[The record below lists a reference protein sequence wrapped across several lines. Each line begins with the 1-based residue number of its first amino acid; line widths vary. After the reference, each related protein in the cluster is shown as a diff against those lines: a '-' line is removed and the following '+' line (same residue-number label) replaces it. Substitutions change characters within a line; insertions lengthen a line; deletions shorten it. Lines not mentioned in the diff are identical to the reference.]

1 MKKIL
6 ITFLYVAFT
15 LSSNAQEKYKTTQ
28 LGNIAVVV
36 KKGKSQ
42 GTVYLDLQ
50 KDGKLGLSLEKDQIS
65 TFVNFLKDANTKF
78 KEWDKVAKDN
88 NVQELKK
95 DYKDAKFT
103 GFFKYAKWKFGIAT
117 LSAKYSI
124 TGGDARGYIYVG
136 SFESSSNQFI
146 KSKSKV
152 FFVTDELVK
161 EMEDYLSKESLDAF
175 INKSTSSDDLFN

>member
-6 ITFLYVAFT
+6 LLTIILASF
-15 LSSNAQEKYKTTQ
+15 SMSAQKKFKTTQ

-36 KKGKSQ
+36 EKGKSQ

-50 KDGKLGLSLEKDQIS
+50 KDGKLGLSLKKDQIS
-65 TFVNFLKDANTKF
+65 KFVNFLKDANTKF

-88 NVQELKK
+88 NVQELRK
-95 DYKDAKFT
+95 DYKEATFS

-124 TGGDARGYIYVG
+124 TKGEARGYIYVG

-161 EMEDYLSKESLDAF
+161 EMEEYLSKESLDAF
-175 INKSTSSDDLFN
+175 INKATSSDDLFN

>member
-1 MKKIL
+1 MKKLLFAIA
-6 ITFLYVAFT
+6 IFT
-15 LSSNAQEKYKTTQ
+15 ISFVNAQEKYKTTQ

-50 KDGKLGLSLEKDQIS
+50 KDGELGLSLKKDQVS
-65 TFVNFLKDANTKF
+65 KFVDFLKDANTKF

-88 NVQELKK
+88 NVQELRK
-95 DYKDAKFT
+95 DYKEIKFD
-103 GFFKYAKWKFGIAT
+103 GFFKYSKWKFGTAT

-124 TGGDARGYIYVG
+124 TKGESRGYIYVG

-146 KSKSKV
+146 KSKGKV

-161 EMEDYLSKESLDAF
+161 EMEGYLTKESLDAF
-175 INKSTSSDDLFN
+175 INKSSSAEDLFN